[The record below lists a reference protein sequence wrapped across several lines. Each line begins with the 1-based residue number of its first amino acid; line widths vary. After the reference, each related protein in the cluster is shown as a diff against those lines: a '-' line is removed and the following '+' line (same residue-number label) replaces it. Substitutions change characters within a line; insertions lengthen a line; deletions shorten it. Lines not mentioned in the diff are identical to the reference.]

1 LMIISPSLNS
11 SVVTE
16 PKTISATPQ
25 NNENLEKFRKLVVT
39 CYKHGSPSST
49 ELQLLEK
56 FRQKYNISQLI
67 VEQIIAEYTPKK
79 DIGNAI
85 DEYSLMYQAFLGNDN
100 QIDLEEQAQLL
111 DLQEELGLSNEQVTR
126 IEAESNVLNNRQN

>member
-1 LMIISPSLNS
+1 
-11 SVVTE
+11 
-16 PKTISATPQ
+16 
-25 NNENLEKFRKLVVT
+25 
-39 CYKHGSPSST
+39 GSPSST